1 MKLEQAVAF
10 VMYFQDG
17 LPEKDKG
24 KWDDVILTLKIALTK
39 LDFLEFSTRSQI
51 RRIEKERKRN
61 DYDIKR
67 ADYESKQ
74 TGDMAEFFR
83 LVCKDSEL
91 SGRLNAFENVHD
103 FLTNNDI
110 TFGYEDTNIM
120 NEASEE

>member
-10 VMYFQDG
+10 VMDFQYG

-24 KWDDVILTLKIALTK
+24 KWDDVIMTLKIALMK

-61 DYDIKR
+61 DIDIER

-74 TGDMAEFFR
+74 TGNMAEFLR
-83 LVCKDSEL
+83 LMCKDSEL
-91 SGRLNAFENVHD
+91 SGEQIAFENVHD

-120 NEASEE
+120 NDNDEE